1 MLRDA
6 ISTAY
11 KDAMRA
17 KDQRSVATLRL
28 ILAALKDRDIAARG
42 RGVTDGVD
50 EAEITDMLSKMIK
63 QRRESIA
70 LYEQGGRLELAEQE
84 QEEIDVIQRFLP
96 QPLSDADVAAA
107 IDAAIAETGAE
118 SLKDMGKCM
127 AALKAKHAGVMDFA
141 KAGAVVK
148 AKLGG

>member
-6 ISTAY
+6 ISAAY

-17 KDQRSVATLRL
+17 KDQRSVSTLRL
-28 ILAALKDRDIAARG
+28 IQAALKDRDIAARG
-42 RGVTDGVD
+42 RGATDGVD
-50 EAEITDMLSKMIK
+50 DGEITEMLAKMVK

-84 QEEIDVIQRFLP
+84 QEEIGVIERFLP
-96 QPLSDADVAAA
+96 QQLSADETAAA

-118 SLKDMGKCM
+118 GLKDMGKCM

-141 KAGAVVK
+141 KAGAAVK